1 MVKTALITGAS
12 SGIGF
17 EIAKIFSKN
26 GYHLVLVSENKEE
39 LENAA
44 REIDNQHDIQI
55 KLIIKDLSKPSAAQE
70 LYDDIVAYGSDI
82 DVLVNNAGF
91 GISGKFTDLG
101 ADQQTSLIQLNIVAL
116 TQLCRLFGADMVKR
130 HSGRILNVAST
141 AAFQPGPFM
150 STYYASKAYVL
161 FLSEALNNELARDGV
176 NVTALC
182 PGPTQ
187 TNFIARADISD
198 TKIAN
203 VPWIMNADEVARIGF
218 VGLMRGKKI
227 VIPGFMNKL
236 LAFIVKFIP
245 RPIVLLIMC
254 SLNRKPVVGE
264 NRKKA

>member
-70 LYDDIVAYGSDI
+70 LYDDILASGYDI
-82 DVLVNNAGF
+82 DVLVNNAGY
-91 GISGKFTDLG
+91 GISGQFTDLG

-116 TQLCRLFGADMVKR
+116 TQLCNLFGTDMVKR

-161 FLSEALNNELARDGV
+161 SLSEARINAR
-176 NVTALC
+176 
-182 PGPTQ
+182 
-187 TNFIARADISD
+187 
-198 TKIAN
+198 
-203 VPWIMNADEVARIGF
+203 
-218 VGLMRGKKI
+218 
-227 VIPGFMNKL
+227 
-236 LAFIVKFIP
+236 
-245 RPIVLLIMC
+245 
-254 SLNRKPVVGE
+254 
-264 NRKKA
+264 